1 MYIFFHWKDN
11 QHYCLELWKENKS
24 ECRFHV
30 LFISV
35 RGYVR
40 YSSNPN
46 FFIFL
51 SIYIYYHLS
60 LYIIFVYIIHIIS
73 LTVLIY
79 LHVCNNFYIQR
90 RIYTGEE
97 GSLACCTLSHTHVI
111 THSHTSVIL
120 IFNDIRKHW
129 TLQSFRLSS
138 VLSSSCIVPLINPME
153 FKKRSFVVEQT

>member
-1 MYIFFHWKDN
+1 MQISCSFYFCEGLCQIFFKSIFFH
-11 QHYCLELWKENKS
+11 
-24 ECRFHV
+24 
-30 LFISV
+30 I
-35 RGYVR
+35 
-40 YSSNPN
+40 
-46 FFIFL
+46 
-51 SIYIYYHLS
+51 SIYILIYNHLS
-60 LYIIFVYIIHIIS
+60 LYIIFVHIILIIV

-90 RIYTGEE
+90 RIYTREEE

-153 FKKRSFVVEQT
+153 LKKRSFVVEQTQNSSIYRKS